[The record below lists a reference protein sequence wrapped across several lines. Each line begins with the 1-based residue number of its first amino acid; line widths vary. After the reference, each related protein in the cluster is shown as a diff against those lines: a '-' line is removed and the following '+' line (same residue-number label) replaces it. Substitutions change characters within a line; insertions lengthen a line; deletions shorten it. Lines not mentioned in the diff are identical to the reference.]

1 MHALVFVVKNANE
14 ISSEAVDDVT
24 VLNELPYADYT
35 EEVTLQEQHFV
46 RLASLLEK
54 HFGKDNLAVN
64 QSHKRITVNR
74 SGVIRYFNDLRT
86 AIKEAIAFAMDKPI
100 EDFIH
105 LRGESDWYAIKT
117 MIDDPFAAQFYMDGY
132 GSGSIT
138 VFAHNLFVQMG
149 YEQAESLTLELT
161 QIFDAHY

>member
-46 RLASLLEK
+46 RLAELLEEQY
-54 HFGKDNLAVN
+54 GKDNLAVD

-74 SGVIRYFNDLRT
+74 SGVIRFFKGLRA
-86 AIKEAIAFAMDKPI
+86 AIKKSIALAMDNPI

-117 MIDDPFAAQFYMDGY
+117 LIDDPFASQFYMDGY
-132 GSGSIT
+132 GCGSIT
-138 VFAHNLFVQMG
+138 VFAHNLYVQMG
-149 YEQAESLTLELT
+149 YEQADSITLELA
-161 QIFDAHY
+161 QVFDAHY

>member
-1 MHALVFVVKNANE
+1 MHALVFVVKNVNE
-14 ISSEAVDDVT
+14 LSSEAVDDVT

-46 RLASLLEK
+46 RLAELLEEQY
-54 HFGKDNLAVN
+54 GKDNLAVD

-74 SGVIRYFNDLRT
+74 SGVIRFFKGLRA
-86 AIKEAIAFAMDKPI
+86 AINKSIALAMDNPI

-117 MIDDPFAAQFYMDGY
+117 LIDDPFATQFYMEGY

-138 VFAHNLFVQMG
+138 VFTHNLYVKMG
-149 YEQAESLTLELT
+149 YEQTDSITLELT
-161 QIFDAHY
+161 QVFDAHY

>member
-1 MHALVFVVKNANE
+1 MHLLVFILRNDITNE
-14 ISSEAVDDVT
+14 TVDDVT

-46 RLASLLEK
+46 RLASILEK
-54 HFGKDNLAVN
+54 HFGKDNLAVD

-74 SGVIRYFNDLRT
+74 SGIIRYFYGLRA
-86 AIKEAIAFAMDKPI
+86 AINKAIAFAMDNPI

-117 MIDDPFAAQFYMDGY
+117 LIDDPFASQFYMDGY

-149 YEQAESLTLELT
+149 YEQADSITLELA
-161 QIFDAHY
+161 QVFDAHY

>member
-14 ISSEAVDDVT
+14 LSSEAVDDVT

-35 EEVTLQEQHFV
+35 EKVTLQEQHFV

-54 HFGKDNLAVN
+54 HFGKDNLAVD
-64 QSHKRITVNR
+64 QSHKRIKVNR
-74 SGVIRYFNDLRT
+74 AGVIRFFKGLRA
-86 AIKEAIAFAMDKPI
+86 AIKEAIALAMDNPI

-117 MIDDPFAAQFYMDGY
+117 LIDDPFDTQFYMDGY

-149 YEQAESLTLELT
+149 YEQAESLTLELA
-161 QIFDAHY
+161 QVFDAHY

>member
-1 MHALVFVVKNANE
+1 MHLLVFILRNDITNE
-14 ISSEAVDDVT
+14 TVDDVT

-54 HFGKDNLAVN
+54 HFGKDNLAVD
-64 QSHKRITVNR
+64 QSHKRIKVNR
-74 SGVIRYFNDLRT
+74 AGVIRFFKGLRA
-86 AIKEAIAFAMDKPI
+86 AINKSIALAMDNPI

-117 MIDDPFAAQFYMDGY
+117 LIDDPFDTQFYMEGY

-138 VFAHNLFVQMG
+138 VFAHNLYVQMG
-149 YEQAESLTLELT
+149 FKQTDTLTLELT
-161 QIFDAHY
+161 QVFDAHY

>member
-1 MHALVFVVKNANE
+1 MHALVFVLSNE
-14 ISSEAVDDVT
+14 IDRETIDDVT

-46 RLASLLEK
+46 RLAELLEEQY
-54 HFGKDNLAVN
+54 GKDNLAVD

-74 SGVIRYFNDLRT
+74 SGVIRFFKGLRA
-86 AIKEAIAFAMDKPI
+86 AINKSIALAMDNPI

-117 MIDDPFAAQFYMDGY
+117 LIDDPFASQFYMDGY
-132 GSGSIT
+132 GCGSIT

-149 YEQAESLTLELT
+149 YEQAESLTLELA
-161 QIFDAHY
+161 QVFDAHY

>member
-1 MHALVFVVKNANE
+1 MHALVFVLSNE
-14 ISSEAVDDVT
+14 IDRETIDDVT

-46 RLASLLEK
+46 RLAELLEEQY
-54 HFGKDNLAVN
+54 GKDNLAID

-74 SGVIRYFNDLRT
+74 SGVIRFFKGLRA
-86 AIKEAIAFAMDKPI
+86 AINKSIALAMDNPI

-117 MIDDPFAAQFYMDGY
+117 LIDDPFATQFYMEGY

-138 VFAHNLFVQMG
+138 VFTHNLYVQMG
-149 YEQAESLTLELT
+149 YEQTDSITLELT
-161 QIFDAHY
+161 QVFDAHY